1 MLAVMFRRKGCNS
14 IPCARVTR
22 PGISSSW
29 NMQKQNRRSSMLTIK
44 SIFQDGSASRRILK
58 QSLLYR
64 KNFYSWRV
72 QYSLSCSF
80 LSLISLSH
88 PHSSRLFLC
97 PPPLLLSPILS
108 PPTSFPSSISLS
120 SPSFLSSISLS
131 SLSRIKNSRKR
142 PNIARRN
149 TVVSLKYACSAS
161 YHWPELAI
169 NQTTASI
176 VGG

>member
-1 MLAVMFRRKGCNS
+1 MLAVIFRRKGCNS

-44 SIFQDGSASRRILK
+44 SIFQDGASSRRILK

-88 PHSSRLFLC
+88 PHSSRLFL
-97 PPPLLLSPILS
+97 S
-108 PPTSFPSSISLS
+108 PP
-120 SPSFLSSISLS
+120 PSFLSSISLS

>member
-72 QYSLSCSF
+72 QKRWARVGKRFDLGWAWMFFLCPAHSSRLF
-80 LSLISLSH
+80 LSPTLIPLAYFSLLP
-88 PHSSRLFLC
+88 PHSSRLFL
-97 PPPLLLSPILS
+97 SPAFRVSKIQESGQILREE
-108 PPTSFPSSISLS
+108 IL
-120 SPSFLSSISLS
+120 
-131 SLSRIKNSRKR
+131 
-142 PNIARRN
+142 
-149 TVVSLKYACSAS
+149 
-161 YHWPELAI
+161 
-169 NQTTASI
+169 
-176 VGG
+176 